1 MDRSDLQGLAYKCI
15 EECGFCCT
23 FTPEVTSEELARLRT
38 KFPALPVV
46 TDEETDRRHIA
57 FQGGCGACTLL
68 DKRACTAYEQRP
80 AHCRY
85 FPFHVHFGRT
95 ATALVNRCCRGVD
108 PAPGGSVEAAFD
120 ADVASDVKPHD
131 LRELADTGASVFTQF
146 DANCREAGV
155 AGDIV
160 AAGRA
165 AARDMSWPALRKL
178 AGSVGVPFEAM
189 WDSTLEPL
197 GFEDAV
203 ARPFY
208 LAKDLRWLTFRTAG
222 DEVEVLEMAEKGQL
236 RTVQRVPRPKPNSGL
251 TAAQLQ
257 RVVSFFVER
266 APFEGQVAWIVDDTD
281 YQIPCSDAAG
291 LRVLELAFEAQW
303 RAQILW
309 RLGVPDAELEAEVIR
324 FLDGAYLDGATIAG
338 WL

>member
-1 MDRSDLQGLAYKCI
+1 MDLSDLKGLTYRCL
-15 EECGFCCT
+15 EDCGFCCT
-23 FTPEVTSEELARLRT
+23 FTPEVTSEELARLRI

-46 TDEETDRRHIA
+46 TDEDTDRRHIA

-68 DKRACTAYEQRP
+68 SNRACTAYEQRP

-108 PAPGGSVEAAFD
+108 PAPGGSVEPQFQ

-131 LRELADTGASVFTQF
+131 LRDLAEAGASVFSQF
-146 DANCREAGV
+146 DDNCQEAGV
-155 AGDIV
+155 GGDILQ
-160 AAGRA
+160 AARE
-165 AARDMSWPALRKL
+165 AARDVSWPGLRKL
-178 AGSVGVPFEAM
+178 AGAIGVPFEAM

-208 LAKDLRWLTFRTAG
+208 LAKDLRWLTFRPAG
-222 DEVEVLEMAEKGQL
+222 DEVEVLEMDEKGQF
-236 RTVQRVPRPKPNSGL
+236 RSVQRVARPKPSSGL
-251 TAAQLQ
+251 TTAQLE

-266 APFEGQVAWIVDDTD
+266 PPFEGQAAWIVDDTD
-281 YQIPCSDAAG
+281 YEIPCVDAAR

-303 RAQILW
+303 RAQVLW
-309 RLGVPDAELEAEVIR
+309 RLGVPEAEMEGEVIR
-324 FLDGAYLDGATIAG
+324 FLDGAYLDSPTIAG